1 MLSEDELNGVPLLV
15 FCNKQDV
22 AGALKPEAVSEA
34 LGLAGSERNREW
46 SVRGSCA
53 TKGEGLEEGLDWLV
67 PRLDCMRTLYL
78 KLVVQAYQR
87 HTEEIARISVRVV
100 FLWSHCIISTFHNH
114 CIASIGWIVQSWM
127 LLQAHTLEM
136 ETERKNTTP
145 QLSSAFAHDQS
156 HWASWGSAWQR
167 RYASTSGRHI
177 RTVPSSA
184 QVASP
189 PSAQSGA
196 PTSPT

>member
-67 PRLDCMRTLYL
+67 LWLLGCMRTVYL

-114 CIASIGWIVQSWM
+114 CIASSSHTRNGNRKEEHYTSALLSLCPRPVPLGLLGLGLAAAVCLNVRAPHPDRTIVR
-127 LLQAHTLEM
+127 AGCE
-136 ETERKNTTP
+136 
-145 QLSSAFAHDQS
+145 SAV
-156 HWASWGSAWQR
+156 GPVRSADL
-167 RYASTSGRHI
+167 ANM
-177 RTVPSSA
+177 PL
-184 QVASP
+184 
-189 PSAQSGA
+189 
-196 PTSPT
+196 